1 MSPRAPQLTSL
12 AYWVSL
18 GAAVTQVMGVSVGVV
33 VMGDTKSQ
41 NSTWPLATFPVDDLQ
56 TNTFP
61 QAFKPQAVPLI
72 HLMVVEHHIELAPH
86 LVSWNLL
93 CCNFRFLAKLPQLS
107 SIVPCFKKHEYKQS
121 KEYVY

>member
-33 VMGDTKSQ
+33 VMADTKSQ

-56 TNTFP
+56 TNTFR
-61 QAFKPQAVPLI
+61 QAFKPQAVPLM
-72 HLMVVEHHIELAPH
+72 HLMVVEHHVELAPH
-86 LVSWNLL
+86 LVELHCAML
-93 CCNFRFLAKLPQLS
+93 QKT
-107 SIVPCFKKHEYKQS
+107 
-121 KEYVY
+121 